1 MQLKDTL
8 KQTRKSLCLLI
19 AMNLRFIVEDGI
31 IHCITSLVILM
42 HYIVSNLNNQV
53 DGKDLVTDIEEYS
66 EENASSIFER
76 DLKTIANKTGK
87 KRILIIFDEI
97 ENLTFELSPSDHW
110 AKDMDSI
117 YFWQTI
123 RSTFQKNEDLFSF
136 LIAGVNPKII
146 ETPTFTNYDNPLYR
160 MMKPYYLELFNTENV
175 REMVAT
181 IGNYMGFTFD
191 DEIFTYLRD
200 DFGGHPFIIR
210 YVCSQISNLIPNRPA
225 QVSKYFYQSKRKELN
240 TFIQD
245 YIELII
251 SILNERYPVEYEL
264 LEYLAQDHIDT
275 FMEYANTSS
284 LLIEHLVGYGL
295 INEDNGNYYFTIEA
309 VREYI
314 SKKTKIKK
322 LLHSA
327 EEKWAAVSER
337 RNKIEYQ
344 LRKITRQVL
353 LTHYGKKYIS
363 KIIESI
369 PRERREKL
377 QNVSEDELL
386 NNNLYFSD
394 LMIIIT
400 YRWSEFSRIFGDD
413 KSRFSSD
420 MEIINNFRIDAHAKE
435 ISEENME
442 RLQFALGKIEA
453 YVEQYLGQN

>member
-1 MQLKDTL
+1 M
-8 KQTRKSLCLLI
+8 
-19 AMNLRFIVEDGI
+19 
-31 IHCITSLVILM
+31 
-42 HYIVSNLNNQV
+42 
-53 DGKDLVTDIEEYS
+53 
-66 EENASSIFER
+66 
-76 DLKTIANKTGK
+76 
-87 KRILIIFDEI
+87 
-97 ENLTFELSPSDHW
+97 
-110 AKDMDSI
+110 
-117 YFWQTI
+117 
-123 RSTFQKNEDLFSF
+123 
-136 LIAGVNPKII
+136 
-146 ETPTFTNYDNPLYR
+146 
-160 MMKPYYLELFNTENV
+160 
-175 REMVAT
+175 
-181 IGNYMGFTFD
+181 
-191 DEIFTYLRD
+191 
-200 DFGGHPFIIR
+200 
-210 YVCSQISNLIPNRPA
+210 
-225 QVSKYFYQSKRKELN
+225 
-240 TFIQD
+240 
-245 YIELII
+245 
-251 SILNERYPVEYEL
+251 
-264 LEYLAQDHIDT
+264 AQDHIDT